1 MTCANPNCGTA
12 YCYMCGKARL
22 VADGAS
28 ANGWGL
34 VYYIFSN
41 IFCFVGVLLYPHYI
55 GTSLCWRV

>member
-34 VYYIFSN
+34 VYYIFS
-41 IFCFVGVLLYPHYI
+41 IFFVLSVYYVYRNQSVLACLN
-55 GTSLCWRV
+55 V